1 MIIFV
6 TDPAILAVRVFVAAA
21 LVVGSALGVLVL
33 EAHSV
38 IFAAW
43 LAVISIAE
51 EASVV
56 MRRRHVARSIVSIA
70 ELVRVFAARVWGR
83 RWWLSRRLE
92 VALVV
97 GVTDVTSLAVGV
109 LVAAALVV
117 STTFGVF
124 GFDADTVIRATWLTV
139 VAIAVEASVMM
150 WRGDVTG
157 YVEALAVG
165 VGAIAA
171 LDGFAPMA
179 VVTEV
184 SIRAMLVLQALG
196 RAPFVIYAGL
206 PGFAVTGARYIGA
219 VTFVH
224 CGPYTR
230 GTLGPLVKPV
240 IKGECPLEATAIIC
254 RITQLVAILYAVILV
269 ATHGAFEETGFKLR
283 STLPETAA
291 VSRML
296 MVVWLL
302 EDGVNE
308 LATVRDPA
316 AIVRQALLPGV
327 DVGVP
332 GGAQVGELSD
342 LLHAERGGEVPR
354 HEGHH
359 SQ

>member
-1 MIIFV
+1 MIIV
-6 TDPAILAVRVFVAAA
+6 TFPAILAVRVFVAAA
-21 LVVGSALGVLVL
+21 LMVGSALGVLVL
-33 EAHSV
+33 ETDSV
-38 IFAAW
+38 IFASW

-70 ELVRVFAARVWGR
+70 ELIRVFAARVWGR
-83 RWWLSRRLE
+83 RWWLGRWLE

-117 STTFGVF
+117 SATYRVF
-124 GFDADTVIRATWLTV
+124 GLDADTVIRATWLTV

-165 VGAIAA
+165 VRAIAA

-219 VTFVH
+219 VSFVIT
-224 CGPYTR
+224 GPYTS
-230 GTLGPLVKPV
+230 GTIWPMVKLF
-240 IKGECPLEATAIIC
+240 IEGQCPLHDAISPIPN
-254 RITQLVAILYAVILV
+254 A
-269 ATHGAFEETGFKLR
+269 
-283 STLPETAA
+283 S
-291 VSRML
+291 
-296 MVVWLL
+296 
-302 EDGVNE
+302 
-308 LATVRDPA
+308 
-316 AIVRQALLPGV
+316 
-327 DVGVP
+327 
-332 GGAQVGELSD
+332 
-342 LLHAERGGEVPR
+342 
-354 HEGHH
+354 
-359 SQ
+359 